1 MTDNGL
7 AALAAA
13 LEHEGD
19 ACSYDAATDSL
30 RCPGS
35 EAHIGLARRLLGE
48 RGVFL
53 PDGLPEVSIKGLLED
68 FDGAPYPEDFQR
80 AVAVREADYL
90 GQIATLRAALGLPGA
105 LCEWIVNRGDRC
117 KADGVDVRER
127 NPGEWTIVCDRHR
140 AALAHAKEAE

>member
-7 AALAAA
+7 AALTEALHHYRGTCELWTMSEASCPIDHAKDAAA
-13 LEHEGD
+13 
-19 ACSYDAATDSL
+19 
-30 RCPGS
+30 
-35 EAHIGLARRLLGE
+35 ILGP

-90 GQIATLRAALGLPGA
+90 GQIATLRVALDGLVDDFVDELPELPDDHIIEWETTLGA
-105 LCEWIVNRGDRC
+105 LR
-117 KADGVDVRER
+117 
-127 NPGEWTIVCDRHR
+127 R
-140 AALAHAKEAE
+140 AALDAVKETP